1 MPSYFENP
9 TLLKGYTFPGSSGI
23 DYSQTP
29 EADLGG
35 YLPSLNNLGSPNA
48 PSPAQPGKTAGW
60 DEQAGAFLEGLGKFG
75 RGLGAGIAAAR
86 GMPMAGMML
95 GDYYE
100 GKTGDK
106 DQSEESSIAKALKAL
121 QSAGII
127 SSVPQMLE
135 PSYTDLE
142 GAKLQPSRGG
152 VLL

>member
-60 DEQAGAFLEGLGKFG
+60 GEQAGAFLEGLGKFG

-86 GMPMAGMML
+86 GMPMAGMMHWCR
-95 GDYYE
+95 
-100 GKTGDK
+100 
-106 DQSEESSIAKALKAL
+106 
-121 QSAGII
+121 AGA
-127 SSVPQMLE
+127 
-135 PSYTDLE
+135 TTT
-142 GAKLQPSRGG
+142 
-152 VLL
+152 